1 MQLHTQLFLYE
12 HCRQRSPQGCIL
24 VMDLARGALHV
35 TDPYILDTGMVP
47 GIIQRGIEI
56 WEGVVAASSSPDP
69 ESLDI
74 KTEPGPLCGWCDYL
88 ETCPAFHGEEL
99 PDELAGLFQNY
110 LDLCRTEKEIK
121 TEKDTLRDQAL
132 AMLAPGKYMAD
143 DLRVS
148 LFDRNRTTTDMK
160 AIGALLGGLGH
171 DIADY
176 QRQTS
181 YKVLD
186 VKAV

>member
-1 MQLHTQLFLYE
+1 MGT
-12 HCRQRSPQGCIL
+12 
-24 VMDLARGALHV
+24 
-35 TDPYILDTGMVP
+35 VP

-56 WEGVVAASSSPDP
+56 WQGVVATSFSPDP

-88 ETCPAFHGEEL
+88 ATCPAFHGEEL
-99 PDELAGLFQNY
+99 PVELEGLFREY

-121 TEKDTLRDQAL
+121 AEKDTLRDQAI
-132 AMLAPGKYMAD
+132 AMLNPGKYMAD
-143 DLRVS
+143 NLRVS
-148 LFDRNRTTTDMK
+148 LFDRSRTTTDMK
-160 AIGALLGGLGH
+160 AIGALLEELGQ

-181 YKVLD
+181 HKVLD